1 MHYYNFNIAAYRA
14 KTAHLNIIEHGI
26 YRQLMD
32 WYYLDEMPI
41 PLETQVVMRRLCLGS
56 DNLHNLENVLT
67 DFFIKTDLGYCHSR
81 ITRELEHYQAQFAK
95 NRVNGML
102 GGRPKK
108 TTIEPKKT
116 QVVSENN
123 HMATQINPNQELIT
137 NNQELIYIPPIGGD
151 LLKTFKKV
159 RKAKRAGEYTEI
171 AFKAT
176 EREALKAGISTER
189 AIEICCERSWTNFN
203 ADWYSPKGNK
213 NLSDRETG
221 RQAALASIFKPE
233 HTQHLMKTE
242 KVVENAEL
250 KRLAD

>member
-137 NNQELIYIPPIGGD
+137 NNHKPITNITPIRAIALGFDDFWLAYPKKVGKDAAQKAWLKKKPPID
-151 LLKTFKKV
+151 EV
-159 RKAKRAGEYTEI
+159 
-171 AFKAT
+171 
-176 EREALKAGISTER
+176 LKAIQWQIDSDQWKRGFIQNPTTYIN
-189 AIEICCERSWTNFN
+189 AGSWKDEPI
-203 ADWYSPKGNK
+203 AEG
-213 NLSDRETG
+213 
-221 RQAALASIFKPE
+221 KPF
-233 HTQHLMKTE
+233 
-242 KVVENAEL
+242 
-250 KRLAD
+250 